1 MGALRVASSGATMT
15 STHPPRRHAAPLLT
29 EPIFRLPTA
38 WSTATAGAISVNHFE
53 GEVTVREM
61 NEIQEIGDRWYLR
74 YPAKS
79 LSLSV
84 VYPTTHRPPAEQR
97 ERLRQLIKH
106 WEHHHLASANVML
119 IDGLLGAMHRSVLTG
134 VMMLA
139 PPPHPA
145 KVFASFDVALP
156 WLLTHQT
163 TKLDLAS
170 VREAVD
176 RVSAEFLARPGRVPE
191 P

>member
-1 MGALRVASSGATMT
+1 MPSSK
-15 STHPPRRHAAPLLT
+15 PPRPSPAQLVC
-29 EPIFRLPTA
+29 EPVFRLPTA
-38 WSTATAGAISVNHFE
+38 WSTAVSGALSVNHFE
-53 GEVTVREM
+53 GEVTVMEM
-61 NEIQEIGDRWYLR
+61 NTIQEIGDRWYAR

-79 LSLSV
+79 LSLSL
-84 VYPTTHRPPAEQR
+84 VYPTTHRPPPEQR

-145 KVFASFDVALP
+145 KIFASLDAGLP
-156 WLLTHQT
+156 WLLSHQT
-163 TKLDLAS
+163 TKLDAGS
-170 VREAVD
+170 VREVVD
-176 RVSAEFLARPGRVPE
+176 RVSAEFLARPSRAGA
-191 P
+191 